1 MGGKRV
7 EPTGRY
13 VLRDHPS
20 VTGLVNVFWHPNG
33 ELHPDPRPLL
43 TLGEPAVPLLAEAL
57 AEWELARSIPEQ
69 RQAPGLRAVKDDG
82 VI

>member
-13 VLRDHPS
+13 ELREHPS
-20 VTGLVNVFWHPNG
+20 VKGLVNVFWHPNTG
-33 ELHPDPRPLL
+33 AADPRPLL

-57 AEWELARSIPEQ
+57 AAWELAHSVPPPRHG
-69 RQAPGLRAVKDDG
+69 GLRAVKDDG
-82 VI
+82 AV